1 MTDIVPVTQ
10 LPAEVRNGTP
20 EQRRTY
26 EAALGF
32 ERMLL
37 SQLTQSLADSA
48 GLGGAGASGDGSG
61 DDSSDGSSD
70 AAVSAYGD
78 MLPTAMA
85 DALIGAGGTGL
96 AENLYH
102 AIQPEAGK

>member
-48 GLGGAGASGDGSG
+48 GLGGAGASGDDSG
-61 DDSSDGSSD
+61 DGSSD

-85 DALIGAGGTGL
+85 DAVIGAGGTGL
-96 AENLYH
+96 AETLYH
-102 AIQPEAGK
+102 AIQPEAGR

>member
-10 LPAEVRNGTP
+10 LPADVRNGTP
-20 EQRRTY
+20 EQRHTY

-37 SQLTQSLADSA
+37 SQLTQSLAQSA
-48 GLGGAGASGDGSG
+48 GLDGAGDG
-61 DDSSDGSSD
+61 DDSGDGSSD

-85 DALIGAGGTGL
+85 DAMIGAGGTGL

-102 AIQPEAGK
+102 AIQPEAGR

>member
-1 MTDIVPVTQ
+1 MTGIVPVTS
-10 LPAEVRNGTP
+10 LPAEVRNGSP

-26 EAALGF
+26 QAALGF
-32 ERMLL
+32 ESMLL

-48 GLGGAGASGDGSG
+48 GLSGDANE
-61 DDSSDGSSD
+61 GSSD

-85 DALIGAGGTGL
+85 DAVIGAGGTGL
-96 AENLYH
+96 AETLYH
-102 AIQPEAGK
+102 AIQPEAGR

>member
-1 MTDIVPVTQ
+1 MTGIVPVTS
-10 LPAEVRNGTP
+10 LPAEVRDGTP
-20 EQRRTY
+20 EQKRTY
-26 EAALGF
+26 QAALGF
-32 ERMLL
+32 ESMLL

-48 GLGGAGASGDGSG
+48 GLSGSGDGAG
-61 DDSSDGSSD
+61 DDSADGSSD

-85 DALIGAGGTGL
+85 DAVIGAGGTGL
-96 AENLYH
+96 AQTLYH

>member
-1 MTDIVPVTQ
+1 MTGVVPVTS
-10 LPAEVRNGTP
+10 LPAEIRNGTP

-32 ERMLL
+32 EKMLL
-37 SQLTQSLADSA
+37 SQLTQSLAESA
-48 GLGGAGASGDGSG
+48 GLDGTGGG
-61 DDSSDGSSD
+61 DDSGDGSSD

-85 DALIGAGGTGL
+85 DAVIGAGGTGL
-96 AENLYH
+96 AENLFH

>member
-1 MTDIVPVTQ
+1 MSGIVPVTS
-10 LPAEVRNGTP
+10 LPADVRTGTP
-20 EQRRTY
+20 QQKQTY
-26 EAALGF
+26 EAAVGF
-32 ERMLL
+32 ESMLL

-48 GLGGAGASGDGSG
+48 GLTGADASGDGSG

-70 AAVSAYGD
+70 PAVSAYGD

-85 DALIGAGGTGL
+85 NAVIGAGGTGL
-96 AENLYH
+96 AENIYR